1 MANSNAKRLECANL
15 YRENLR
21 KLSAEFLGHCN
32 DLVDIN
38 RNLHPITNREKLF
51 EICAR
56 YALEEGT
63 FAEKWN
69 HNVCE
74 LEKHS
79 NGRFNA
85 KLPHTWN
92 QLGEKARYIMT
103 ARDCI
108 IDMKAIEVMADE
120 EERRCWTEEEC
131 IELWNAKFRDVY
143 DGIRLKFSE
152 TLALLI
158 TEQENIYGIQKRITK
173 GSNRRIV

>member
-32 DLVDIN
+32 NLVDIN
-38 RNLHPITNREKLF
+38 RNLYPITSREKLF
-51 EICAR
+51 EMCAK

-69 HNVCE
+69 HNICE

-92 QLGEKARYIMT
+92 QLGEKAKYIMI

-108 IDMKAIEVMADE
+108 IDMEAIETMADE
-120 EERRCWTEEEC
+120 EERRYWTEEEYV
-131 IELWNAKFRDVY
+131 ELWNAKFRDVY
-143 DGIRLKFSE
+143 EGICLKFSE

-158 TEQENIYGIQKRITK
+158 AG
-173 GSNRRIV
+173 